1 MSEHAKSDNDILYI
15 GKSNFR
21 GSEKIFGIKNKDR
34 FQHMY
39 VIGQTGTGKTSLLR
53 NLAIQDIEAGR
64 GIAVVDPH
72 GEFVQSLLAAIPEN
86 RLKDVIYFNPID
98 TDYPIGFNILE
109 VKNPEHKHLVSSG
122 LMSIFTKIWANVW
135 SARMEYILN
144 NTVLALLDTPG
155 TTLLG
160 IPRMLVDKVYRQR
173 IIDNCKDPVVRSYW
187 INEYEQYQERFR
199 TEAIAPIQNKVGQFL
214 ATHLIRNVVGQSKS
228 SMDIESIMNEGK
240 ILLVNVSKGLIG
252 EDNSAL
258 LGAMLI
264 TKIQL
269 AAMERVRIEK
279 ESERRDFLLY
289 VDEFQNFATDS
300 FASVLSEAR
309 KYRLGLV
316 ISHQYIGQLIS
327 MQAGGGG
334 MSTKVRDAIF
344 GNVGTMITFRVG
356 ATDAEFLE
364 VQFAPD
370 LVAQDFVNIP
380 NYNVY
385 LRLMVDGFSTRAFSA
400 YTLPPIELS
409 ATPEQV
415 KGIIANSRKN
425 YSRSRVQV
433 EQDIAD
439 WSGMG
444 SPRAAMPSPIPNLP
458 SPLQARGTPSYGN
471 MGQGGA
477 DEGEEGEIVKVAPPP
492 VAYIKPKYETNLM
505 DLGIDVG
512 DVPMPKEIKPDIPP
526 PVSLDQMAQT
536 GPQGPSGVRH
546 KRKRKRRG
554 GGGPGFDQSGL
565 REALGSAL
573 NPQPASAESSGVA
586 REEDYEDS
594 EPDRP

>member
-1 MSEHAKSDNDILYI
+1 MDDPISQDNTNILYL

-21 GSEKIFGIKNKDR
+21 GSTKIFGIKNKDR

-64 GIAVVDPH
+64 GVAVVDPH
-72 GEFVQSLLAAIPEN
+72 GEFVQGLLAAIPQD
-86 RLKDVIYFNPID
+86 RLQDVIYFNPID
-98 TDYPIGFNILE
+98 TEYPIGFNILE
-109 VKNPEHKHLVSSG
+109 VKNPDHKHLVSSG

-135 SARMEYILN
+135 SARMEYIMN

-160 IPRMLVDKVYRQR
+160 IPRMLVDKIYRQR

-214 ATHLIRNVVGQSKS
+214 STHLVRNVVGQPKS
-228 SMDIESIMNEGK
+228 TLNIEQIMNEGK

-258 LGAMLI
+258 LGAMII

-269 AAMERVRIEK
+269 AAMERVRIPEP
-279 ESERRDFLLY
+279 ERRDFLLY

-309 KYRLGLV
+309 KYRLGLI
-316 ISHQYIGQLIS
+316 ISHQYIGQLVS
-327 MQAGGGG
+327 MQVGGGG
-334 MSTKVRDAIF
+334 VSTKVRDAIF

-370 LVAQDFVNIP
+370 LLAQDFVNIP

-385 LRLMVDGFSTRAFSA
+385 MRLMVDGFSSRAFSVI
-400 YTLPPIELS
+400 TLPPIELNT
-409 ATPEQV
+409 TPAQV
-415 KGIIANSRKN
+415 QHIIDNSRRN
-425 YSRSRVQV
+425 YSSSRASV
-433 EQDIAD
+433 EQEISD

-444 SPRAAMPSPIPNLP
+444 GARNAVPMPSPIANMPGP
-458 SPLQARGTPSYGN
+458 TPFQSAPRSTNG
-471 MGQGGA
+471 
-477 DEGEEGEIVKVAPPP
+477 EFTGEENIIKVAPPP
-492 VAYIKPKYETNLM
+492 IAYIKPKYETNL
-505 DLGIDVG
+505 DDIGIDIGEVS
-512 DVPMPKEIKPDIPP
+512 MPKEVRPEIPP
-526 PVSLDQMAQT
+526 PMSLSDIPQEAPG
-536 GPQGPSGVRH
+536 GPR
-546 KRKRKRRG
+546 RKRKRHRG
-554 GGGPGFDQSGL
+554 GGGVDHGELRQALSG
-565 REALGSAL
+565 AL
-573 NPQPASAESSGVA
+573 NPAPVAQNDESSFA
-586 REEDYEDS
+586 KATEDKEDYDERTG
-594 EPDRP
+594 P

>member
-1 MSEHAKSDNDILYI
+1 MDMDIPNSNASKDILYI

-21 GSEKIFGIKNKDR
+21 GTDKIFGIKNKDR

-39 VIGQTGTGKTSLLR
+39 VVGQTGTGKTSLLR

-72 GEFVQSLLAAIPEN
+72 GEFARDLLAAIPAN
-86 RLKDVIYFNPID
+86 RLDDVIYFNPID
-98 TDYPIGFNILE
+98 TEFPIGFNILE
-109 VKNPEHKHLVSSG
+109 VKNPDHKHLVSSG

-214 ATHLIRNVVGQSKS
+214 STYLIRNIVGQPKS
-228 SMDIESIMNEGK
+228 TLNIEQIMNEGK

-269 AAMERVRIEK
+269 AAMERVRIEN
-279 ESERRDFLLY
+279 ERDRKDFLLY

-316 ISHQYIGQLIS
+316 ISHQYIGQLVT
-327 MQAGGGG
+327 MGAGGV
-334 MSTKVRDAIF
+334 STKVRDAIF

-370 LVAQDFVNIP
+370 VVAQDFVNLP

-385 LRLMVDGFSTRAFSA
+385 LRLMIDGFSTRAFSA
-400 YTLPPIELS
+400 TTLTPIELQT
-409 ATPEQV
+409 TPKQIQY
-415 KGIIANSRKN
+415 IIASSRKN
-425 YSRSRVQV
+425 FGNSRQLV
-433 EQDIAD
+433 EQEISE
-439 WSGMG
+439 WSGM
-444 SPRAAMPSPIPNLP
+444 SMPRSAMPSPIAGIPA
-458 SPLQARGTPSYGN
+458 PLKNESSFAKASEDDDGVV
-471 MGQGGA
+471 
-477 DEGEEGEIVKVAPPP
+477 VKVAPPP
-492 VAYIKPKYETNLM
+492 VAYIKPKYETNLG
-505 DLGIDVG
+505 DLGIDIG
-512 DVPMPKEIKPDIPP
+512 DAPMPKEIKPEIPP
-526 PVSLDQMAQT
+526 PMSLSEL
-536 GPQGPSGVRH
+536 PQQSPAPGKRH
-546 KRKRKRRG
+546 RKRKKRAG
-554 GGGPGFDQSGL
+554 GFGTDHGGL
-565 REALGSAL
+565 RQALAGALGIGE
-573 NPQPASAESSGVA
+573 QPVPEK
-586 REEDYEDS
+586 EEDYDE
-594 EPDRP
+594 EPDRR

>member
-1 MSEHAKSDNDILYI
+1 MSEEEEAFQNNTDVLYL

-21 GSEKIFGIKNKDR
+21 GSDKIFGIKNKDR

-39 VIGQTGTGKTSLLR
+39 VVGQTGTGKTSFMR

-64 GIAVVDPH
+64 GMAVVDPH
-72 GEFVQSLLAAIPEN
+72 GEFVESLLAAIPEN
-86 RLKDVIYFNPID
+86 RLADVVYFNPID

-109 VKNPEHKHLVSSG
+109 VKNPDHKHLVSSG

-160 IPRMLVDKVYRQR
+160 IPRMLVDKIYRQK
-173 IIDNCKDPVVRSYW
+173 IIDQCKDPVVRSYW

-214 ATHLIRNVVGQSKS
+214 ATHLVRNIVGQPKS
-228 SMDIESIMNEGK
+228 SLNIEDIMNSGK

-269 AAMERVRIEK
+269 AAMERVRIPEK
-279 ESERRDFLLY
+279 ERRDFLLY

-309 KYRLGLV
+309 KYRLGLT
-316 ISHQYIGQLIS
+316 IAHQYIGQLVT
-327 MQAGGGG
+327 MQAGGGAL
-334 MSTKVRDAIF
+334 STKVRDAIF

-364 VQFAPD
+364 AQFAPD
-370 LVAQDFVNIP
+370 IVAQDFVNLP

-385 LRLMVDGFSTRAFSA
+385 MRLMIDGFSTRAFSA
-400 YTLPPIELS
+400 TTLPPVDLHS
-409 ATPEQV
+409 TPEQV
-415 KGIIANSRKN
+415 DHIIRNSRKN
-425 YSRSRVQV
+425 YTRSRADV
-433 EQDIAD
+433 EQEISE

-444 SPRAAMPSPIPNLP
+444 GLRTQSMPSPIPNLP
-458 SPLQARGTPSYGN
+458 PPMPASPRAPNSASDGEVPIIKPMPQAF
-471 MGQGGA
+471 
-477 DEGEEGEIVKVAPPP
+477 
-492 VAYIKPKYETNLM
+492 IKPKYETNLG
-505 DLGIDVG
+505 DIGIDIG
-512 DVPMPKEIKPDIPP
+512 EQPMPVEVKPQIPP
-526 PVSLDQMAQT
+526 AMSLDELSRQSS
-536 GPQGPSGVRH
+536 PSGPPPGQRR
-546 KRKRKRRG
+546 RKKKRG
-554 GGGPGFDQSGL
+554 GGGGVDHGGL
-565 REALGSAL
+565 RQALAGALGFGGQQ
-573 NPQPASAESSGVA
+573 PQEQQQTPEVPQQKP
-586 REEDYEDS
+586 EEDYDED
-594 EPDRP
+594 EERRR

>member
-1 MSEHAKSDNDILYI
+1 MTEDRAFQNNTDILYL

-21 GSEKIFGIKNKDR
+21 GSDKIFGIKNKDR

-39 VIGQTGTGKTSLLR
+39 IIGQTGTGKTSFMR

-64 GIAVVDPH
+64 GMAVVDPH

-86 RLKDVIYFNPID
+86 RLDDVIYFNPID
-98 TDYPIGFNILE
+98 TDFPISFNILE
-109 VKNPEHKHLVSSG
+109 VKNPDHKHLVSSG

-160 IPRMLVDKVYRQR
+160 IPRMLVDKVYRQK

-214 ATHLIRNVVGQSKS
+214 ATHLVRNIVGQPKS
-228 SMDIESIMNEGK
+228 TLNIQQIMDEGK

-269 AAMERVRIEK
+269 AAMERVRIPEN
-279 ESERRDFLLY
+279 ERRDFLLY

-309 KYRLGLV
+309 KYRLGLT
-316 ISHQYIGQLIS
+316 IAHQYIGQLVT
-327 MQAGGGG
+327 MGVGGV
-334 MSTKVRDAIF
+334 STKVRDAIF

-364 VQFAPD
+364 AQFAPD
-370 LVAQDFVNIP
+370 ILAPDFVNLP

-385 LRLMVDGFSTRAFSA
+385 LRLMIDGFSTRAFSA
-400 YTLPPIELS
+400 TTLPPIDLHS
-409 ATPEQV
+409 TQEQV
-415 KGIIANSRKN
+415 DHIIKNSRKN
-425 YSRSRVQV
+425 YTRSRAEV
-433 EQDIAD
+433 EQEISE

-444 SPRAAMPSPIPNLP
+444 GLRGPAMPSPIPNLP
-458 SPLQARGTPSYGN
+458 PPSSRSPNAAS
-471 MGQGGA
+471 
-477 DEGEEGEIVKVAPPP
+477 DEEVHIVKPMPQAF
-492 VAYIKPKYETNLM
+492 IKPKYETRL
-505 DLGIDVG
+505 DEIGIDIG
-512 DVPMPKEIKPDIPP
+512 EQPMPVEVRTPVPP
-526 PVSLDQMAQT
+526 PVSLDELSRQSQSS
-536 GPQGPSGVRH
+536 GSPSGQRR
-546 KRKRKRRG
+546 RKKKHSG
-554 GGGPGFDQSGL
+554 GGIDHGGL
-565 REALGSAL
+565 RQALAGALGIGQSS
-573 NPQPASAESSGVA
+573 QPEPPKP
-586 REEDYEDS
+586 EEEYDED
-594 EPDRP
+594 EERRR

>member
-1 MSEHAKSDNDILYI
+1 MTDATTSDSDILYI

-21 GSEKIFGIKNKDR
+21 GSSRVFGIKNKDR

-64 GIAVVDPH
+64 GVAVVDPH
-72 GEFVQSLLAAIPEN
+72 GEFVQSLLAAIPEQ
-86 RLKDVIYFNPID
+86 RLDDVIYFNPID
-98 TDYPIGFNILE
+98 TDYPVGFNILE
-109 VKNPEHKHLVSSG
+109 VKNPDHKHLVSSG

-160 IPRMLVDKVYRQR
+160 IPRMLVDKIYRQS
-173 IIDNCKDPVVRSYW
+173 IIDKCKDPVVRSYW

-214 ATHLIRNVVGQSKS
+214 STYLVRNVVGQPKS
-228 SMDIESIMNEGK
+228 TLNIEQIMNEGK

-309 KYRLGLV
+309 KYRLGLI
-316 ISHQYIGQLIS
+316 ISHQYIGQLVT
-327 MQAGGGG
+327 MGAGGI
-334 MSTKVRDAIF
+334 STKVRDAIF

-385 LRLMVDGFSTRAFSA
+385 MRLMVDGFSTRAFSA
-400 YTLPPIELS
+400 TTLPPIELKT
-409 ATPEQV
+409 TPEQI
-415 KGIIANSRKN
+415 KYIINNSRKN
-425 YSRSRVQV
+425 YSRPRAQV
-433 EQDIAD
+433 EQEISE
-439 WSGMG
+439 WSGMSG
-444 SPRAAMPSPIPNLP
+444 PRVQPMPSPIANMPAP
-458 SPLQARGTPSYGN
+458 MSFQSGTRREEY
-471 MGQGGA
+471 A
-477 DEGEEGEIVKVAPPP
+477 EGEEEIVKVAPPP
-492 VAYIKPKYETNLM
+492 VAYIKPKYETNLH
-505 DLGIDVG
+505 DIGIDIG
-512 DVPMPKEIKPDIPP
+512 EMQMPKEVMREVPP
-526 PVSLDQMAQT
+526 EVSLGALERS
-536 GPQGPSGVRH
+536 GPDGPSGARR
-546 KRKRKRRG
+546 KRKRKRKH
-554 GGGPGFDQSGL
+554 GPGFDQGGL
-565 REALGSAL
+565 REALGSAM
-573 NPQPASAESSGVA
+573 NPQAPATAESSGVA
-586 REEDYEDS
+586 KEEEYDE
-594 EPDRP
+594 EPDRHS